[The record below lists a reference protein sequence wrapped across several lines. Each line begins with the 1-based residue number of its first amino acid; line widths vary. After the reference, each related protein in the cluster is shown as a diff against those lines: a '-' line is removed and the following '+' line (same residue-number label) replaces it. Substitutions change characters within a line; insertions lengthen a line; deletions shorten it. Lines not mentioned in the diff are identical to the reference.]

1 MASYITKKI
10 TCPCCG
16 QEFEGRVLKGFF
28 QNNVMGL
35 DRNPHTPA
43 IYDSIIMCPHCK
55 YASTNMNKPVDNS
68 IKRFIYTAPY
78 LELINRLRHDSVL
91 LKIVLSAKIF
101 EELLNFKAA
110 ANTYLLGYWHSIES
124 NARNVEYLSKA
135 IQYYS
140 LHLESNADIDT
151 AIALIDCL
159 RQAGNFDEAKETAES
174 LILYVDDLQ
183 LKKIVS
189 YELQLIQK
197 RDDMP
202 RLVSEVQL

>member
-10 TCPCCG
+10 ICPCCG
-16 QEFEGRVLKGFF
+16 KEFEGRILKGFF
-28 QNNVMGL
+28 QNNVIGL

-43 IYDSIIMCPHCK
+43 IYDSIIMCPHCE
-55 YASTNMNKPVDNS
+55 YASTNMNKPVDDS

-78 LELINRLRHDSVL
+78 LELKNRLRHDSVL
-91 LKIVLSAKIF
+91 LKIVLSARIF
-101 EELLNFKAA
+101 EELSNCKAA
-110 ANTYLLGYWHSIES
+110 ADTYLLGYWYSLES
-124 NARNVEYLSKA
+124 NTRNAEYLNKA

-140 LHLESNADIDT
+140 AYLERNADIDT

-159 RQAGNFDEAKETAES
+159 RQTGNFDEAKETAES
-174 LILYVDDLQ
+174 LIPYVNDLQ

-197 RDDMP
+197 NDDMP